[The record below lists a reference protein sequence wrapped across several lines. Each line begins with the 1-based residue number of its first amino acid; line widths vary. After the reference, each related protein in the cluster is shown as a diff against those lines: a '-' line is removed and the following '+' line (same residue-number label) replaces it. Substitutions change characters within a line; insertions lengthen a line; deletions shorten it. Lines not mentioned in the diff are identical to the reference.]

1 MDTDDLGFV
10 FVIVTIFSVVT
21 YKTSFAILVKQEREN
36 IEMTLDHI
44 TKRLSTS
51 QNELSIRNTTYY
63 LREGNSQPSI
73 EPIDQTLEANLIRL
87 NTFISELSQPE
98 LSVSVYNLDKKLVFE
113 TRNTGYPYV
122 GSNSKRIEE
131 QKVGNL
137 SGFVAYQPVFLKNR
151 RTNGLRAT
159 FLRFIFRL

>member
-1 MDTDDLGFV
+1 MKRLKEWWESQPFKIGLSFKWTLMTSVFV

-98 LSVSVYNLDKKLVFE
+98 LSVSVYNLDK
-113 TRNTGYPYV
+113 
-122 GSNSKRIEE
+122 NS
-131 QKVGNL
+131 
-137 SGFVAYQPVFLKNR
+137 FLKR
-151 RTNGLRAT
+151 GILVILMLVAIVRE
-159 FLRFIFRL
+159 